1 MGFIKFVFAILYTL
15 VSAYLIW
22 LLFYWLVPWLMG
34 FGWLAAII
42 YWILSF
48 GLIAATFKLLSG
60 LIASPLF
67 GLVGRNKFSG
77 VFAIVIYALFA
88 VSAVLL
94 PWMQPMKYRLITIII
109 GVSLSLTALS
119 VYGAVINTVAGNI
132 GRSR

>member
-42 YWILSF
+42 YWILAF